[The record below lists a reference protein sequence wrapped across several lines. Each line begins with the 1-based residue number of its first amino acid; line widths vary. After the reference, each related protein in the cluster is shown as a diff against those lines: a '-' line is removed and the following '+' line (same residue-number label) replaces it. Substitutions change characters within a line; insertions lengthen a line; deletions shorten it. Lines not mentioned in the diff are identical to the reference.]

1 MSCSIQLFTDA
12 EEFFVQFSSRWSF
25 RRRPADFP
33 KVYQKLRAKF
43 IIIGIYQGSY
53 EIRFVIH
60 EQAPFIK
67 EKEIKPCTKATLNS
81 APAPCV

>member
-12 EEFFVQFSSRWSF
+12 EEFFIQFSSRWSF
-25 RRRPADFP
+25 GANQPIFQ
-33 KVYQKLRAKF
+33 KVYRKLRAKF
-43 IIIGIYQGSY
+43 IIIGIYRGSY

-67 EKEIKPCTKATLNS
+67 EKEIKPCTKATLYS
-81 APAPCV
+81 APETCV